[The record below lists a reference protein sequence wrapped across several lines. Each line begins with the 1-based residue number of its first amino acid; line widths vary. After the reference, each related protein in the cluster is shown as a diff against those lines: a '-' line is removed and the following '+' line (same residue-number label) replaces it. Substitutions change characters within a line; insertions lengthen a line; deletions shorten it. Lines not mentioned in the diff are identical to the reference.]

1 MKAAIT
7 GKGIVS
13 AIGDGKEELQV
24 PIAQDGWFPA
34 KKADFAKY
42 FEAKQARRTSKILK
56 MSMVAAYD
64 ALAEDQTN
72 LDGIIVGTGLGCI
85 GDSEKF
91 LVSMIEYKETT
102 LSPTSFIQSTH
113 NTIAGSIALQLKV
126 HQYNLTYSER
136 IFSFEWALLDALMQI
151 NESSNKAR
159 FLVGAADELTQNT
172 FNIAKALGVYQD
184 NSEQIE
190 DIKTIKGTK
199 VSAGES
205 ACFFTLEQAND
216 KDVILQFVSLFFQE
230 KIEDVLR
237 EILAKIESSGIP
249 SVDCILLGINGH
261 KIYDQVYQNFE
272 QAFPESDVAYF
283 KHLCGESLT
292 ASAFAFWLATEILE
306 KNEVPPIASIRK
318 NNPSIRSVLIIN
330 HLKKDYISAT
340 LLSI

>member
-1 MKAAIT
+1 MKASIT

-13 AIGDGKEELQV
+13 AIGDGKEELQL
-24 PIAQDGWFPA
+24 PLAKDGWFPA
-34 KKADFAKY
+34 QKPDFAKY

-56 MSMVAAYD
+56 MGMVAAFD
-64 ALAEDQTN
+64 ALGENQSN

-91 LVSMIEYKETT
+91 ITSLIHYEESM

-113 NTIAGSIALQLKV
+113 NTIAGSIALQLKA
-126 HQYNLTYSER
+126 HQYNFTYSER

-151 NESSNKAR
+151 NETTSNSR
-159 FLVGAADELTQNT
+159 FLVGAADELTVNT
-172 FNIAKALGVYQD
+172 FAIAKALGVYQD
-184 NSEQIE
+184 NSLQIA
-190 DIKTIKGTK
+190 DIKTSKDSN

-216 KDVILQFVSLFFQE
+216 KDVSLHFVRMFFQE
-230 KIEDVLR
+230 NIVDVMHKIITE
-237 EILAKIESSGIP
+237 IESSGVQT
-249 SVDCILLGINGH
+249 VDCILLGINGH
-261 KIYDQVYQNFE
+261 KVYDQVYTKFE
-272 QAFPESDVAYF
+272 EAFPESDVAYF

-306 KNEVPPIASIRK
+306 TNQLPKIVCIRK
-318 NNPSIRSVLIIN
+318 NKTLIRSVLIIN
-330 HLKKDYISAT
+330 HLKKDYLSAM